1 LSDGKPRMP
10 IILADVFG
18 SPNIGVYCFADET
31 IAIVPPGLTQ
41 HKISQFADTLGV
53 NVCSTTVGGSTLV
66 GALVTGN
73 SNAVLVPHTIRDY
86 ELNRIQAFRKVV
98 VVDSKWTALGN
109 VVLVNDNGALIHP
122 DASEEIVRAVSD
134 ELKLQPVRGTLGSL
148 PFVGALGIATKKG
161 ALLSPKTSEQERAV
175 AGSALHVDAD
185 LSSTNGGVPFVKSG
199 ILANSK
205 GAVVGPL
212 TRGAELMQVSRTL
225 GL

>member
-1 LSDGKPRMP
+1 MP

-41 HKISQFADTLGV
+41 RKMNQFAETLGV
-53 NVCSTTVGGSTLV
+53 HVCSTTIGGSTLV

-86 ELNRIQAFRKVV
+86 ELSRIQEFSRVV

-109 VVLVNDNGALIHP
+109 IVLVNDTGALIHP
-122 DASEEIVRAVSD
+122 ATSEEIVKALTD
-134 ELKLQPVRGTLGSL
+134 ELNLQPVSGTLGSL
-148 PFVGALGIATKKG
+148 PFVGALGIATNKG
-161 ALLSPKTSEQERAV
+161 AMLSPSTSQQERAV
-175 AGSALHVDAD
+175 ASNALHVEVD
-185 LSSTNGGVPFVKSG
+185 LSSTNGGVTFVKSG

-205 GAVVGPL
+205 GAVVGSL
-212 TRGAELMQVSRTL
+212 TRGAELMQASRTL